1 MSNCRNIYHPMSNPL
16 LKCTHK
22 LNWKPYPSR
31 TQSWTRRVSGPMPA
45 MPNTPGSLPLSISPP
60 TSWWGAPAPHLS
72 ALRPGARKE
81 PHRGSSRW
89 RPPWRNERPWRR
101 RRILWDR
108 RIWWWDLVATRDG
121 RGGVGGAGSG
131 AGGGGAS
138 GGAGDGRSGAGR
150 ALIDWGSG
158 SWAVPPYFKLFRF
171 GSFLIF
177 KKKEIPVSGHIGS

>member
-1 MSNCRNIYHPMSNPL
+1 L
-16 LKCTHK
+16 
-22 LNWKPYPSR
+22 
-31 TQSWTRRVSGPMPA
+31 
-45 MPNTPGSLPLSISPP
+45 
-60 TSWWGAPAPHLS
+60 
-72 ALRPGARKE
+72 
-81 PHRGSSRW
+81 
-89 RPPWRNERPWRR
+89 
-101 RRILWDR
+101 
-108 RIWWWDLVATRDG
+108 WWDLVATRDG
-121 RGGVGGAGSG
+121 RGGVGGAGGG

>member
-1 MSNCRNIYHPMSNPL
+1 MSNPL

-22 LNWKPYPSR
+22 LNWKPYPSG
-31 TQSWTRRVSGPMPA
+31 TQSWTWRVSGPMRA

-60 TSWWGAPAPHLS
+60 MSWWGAPAPQMS

-81 PHRGSSRW
+81 PRRGSSRW

-101 RRILWDR
+101 RRILWGR
-108 RIWWWDLVATRDG
+108 RILWWDLVATRDG
-121 RGGVGGAGSG
+121 RGGVGGAGGG

-150 ALIDWGSG
+150 ALTDWGSG
-158 SWAVPPYFKLFRF
+158 SWAVPP
-171 GSFLIF
+171 
-177 KKKEIPVSGHIGS
+177 VSDL